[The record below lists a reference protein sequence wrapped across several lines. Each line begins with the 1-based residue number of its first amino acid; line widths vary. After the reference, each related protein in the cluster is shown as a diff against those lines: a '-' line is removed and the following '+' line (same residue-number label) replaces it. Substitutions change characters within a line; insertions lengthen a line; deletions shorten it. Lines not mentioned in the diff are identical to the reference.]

1 MKSKMKYKFVKMTKM
16 NNFLEKFQKNITV
29 NQLFIIFIVISFFF
43 ILIYPNF
50 LFPDFDNLN
59 RNFKN
64 VLEAFFSGSTVVKSK
79 TFGGSTEEHKLL
91 LDQLFLTPQL
101 KIIQFIDFFFDISI
115 IKYAD
120 LNDVFVKF
128 YFFIITVLLIFFLN
142 LADDIFSDNKKDNHE
157 KKLIFILSLLFP
169 GVLMSI
175 TAPSSEA
182 VFSVFSIFLFTRI
195 FEPKLNIKQG
205 IFYFSI
211 FTYSYFL
218 DSGNWFIVSIF
229 IFNIMVSY
237 ILIKFSKTLFYIIFI
252 MSILFIF
259 LFVNEIIHYLVDI
272 TESHK
277 IKRIIGDIQNT
288 PIQNREP
295 FDIIKRYLFLVLTL
309 FAILTST
316 KKFVFTSLIFITY
329 LAYAIFINYY
339 RKRVTISNHINDYEL
354 IVFLNLIFL
363 PFVIVYALP
372 LHAYGKY
379 YIFLIP
385 IIFKIILFF
394 ISIEKLL
401 KLNTIFTIFF
411 VINIIII
418 A

>member
-1 MKSKMKYKFVKMTKM
+1 MFEFLKKLSNKITFNQNFYIFV
-16 NNFLEKFQKNITV
+16 L
-29 NQLFIIFIVISFFF
+29 ISFVF
-43 ILIYPNF
+43 ISIYPNY
-50 LFPDFDNLN
+50 LYPDFDNIN

-64 VLEAFFSGSTVVKSK
+64 VFEAFFSGSTVVKSK
-79 TFGGSTEEHKLL
+79 TFGGSSEEHKLL

-115 IKYAD
+115 IRHAD

-128 YFFIITVLLIFFLN
+128 YFFIITVLLILCLN
-142 LADDIFSDNKKDNHE
+142 LADDIFSDNKKDNYE

-211 FTYSYFL
+211 FTYCYFL
-218 DSGNWFIVSIF
+218 DSGNWFLISIF
-229 IFNIMVSY
+229 IFNIIVSY

-252 MSILFIF
+252 ITILFIF
-259 LFVNEIIHYLVDI
+259 LFVNELIYYLVDI

-288 PIQNREP
+288 SIQNRET
-295 FDIIKRYLFLVLTL
+295 FDIIKRYLFLILTL

-329 LAYAIFINYY
+329 LIYTIFINYY

-354 IVFLNLIFL
+354 IVLLNLIFL
-363 PFVIVYALP
+363 PFVIVYVLP

-411 VINIIII
+411 IINIIVIT
-418 A
+418 

>member
-1 MKSKMKYKFVKMTKM
+1 
-16 NNFLEKFQKNITV
+16 
-29 NQLFIIFIVISFFF
+29 
-43 ILIYPNF
+43 
-50 LFPDFDNLN
+50 
-59 RNFKN
+59 
-64 VLEAFFSGSTVVKSK
+64 
-79 TFGGSTEEHKLL
+79 
-91 LDQLFLTPQL
+91 
-101 KIIQFIDFFFDISI
+101 
-115 IKYAD
+115 
-120 LNDVFVKF
+120 
-128 YFFIITVLLIFFLN
+128 
-142 LADDIFSDNKKDNHE
+142 
-157 KKLIFILSLLFP
+157 
-169 GVLMSI
+169 
-175 TAPSSEA
+175 
-182 VFSVFSIFLFTRI
+182 
-195 FEPKLNIKQG
+195 
-205 IFYFSI
+205 
-211 FTYSYFL
+211 
-218 DSGNWFIVSIF
+218 
-229 IFNIMVSY
+229 MVSY

-252 MSILFIF
+252 ISILFIF

-295 FDIIKRYLFLVLTL
+295 FDIIKRYLFLILTL

-339 RKRVTISNHINDYEL
+339 RKRVNISNHINDYEL

-411 VINIIII
+411 IINIIII